1 MTAHARFDTALP
13 LAAPAVEGRDAPSGA
28 TTPYVLTPGNSFS
41 GSIGSSYDTDWI
53 RVSLTAGQTY
63 NFTMDGVSLSD
74 SYLELRNASGT
85 IVAFNDD
92 SGRIN
97 HSQFSYTAT
106 RGGTYYIAA
115 RAYSSQTGT
124 YTVSY
129 DQPRPWT
136 NDEIATYL
144 SDGFWRDMGER
155 PRAYDVAQGGVL
167 NCDLTD
173 LSAAERSVA
182 VMALNA
188 WSEVTGI
195 RFNTNSTAGSGAHIR
210 FTNDDQA
217 GAYCTADA
225 MSGGTVTRST
235 VNIPL
240 YWRDQPGE
248 GFASYYYQ
256 TYIHEIG
263 HALGLGHGGPYNGSA
278 TYGRDNAYVNDS
290 WQATVMSYFSQT
302 DNTTVNASY
311 GFVVTP
317 MIADILAMQQ
327 LYGLPQNINGTNS
340 TWGEGCNVGGAF
352 GLANR
357 MLTTGQ
363 MVTCTIFDQGG
374 TDWLRVGSDRAA
386 QVINLAGGSVS
397 SVYGKTG
404 NLSIAEGTV
413 IENVL
418 AGHGNDRVN
427 GNTAGNWLAGMAG
440 NDTLSGWSGNDT
452 LEGGA
457 GADRLAGGVGDDLYI
472 IDRLDTLVELAGQGI
487 DRVRATFDYTL
498 GTNFEA
504 LLLIQSF
511 AKFGTGNA
519 VANTVVGNSQVNYL
533 SGGAGNDTIFGM
545 AGDDTL
551 AGNAGADRLVGGLGN
566 DTYQRDSLDTI
577 VEVAN
582 AGIDTVLTATDLVLG
597 ANLERVVVTGGN
609 AVKVTGNGL
618 ANELVGNDAANVL
631 IGGGGADVMTGGG
644 GEDVFV
650 FSAGQAGR
658 IEDFQNDVD
667 VLTINAGVHARLSA
681 EGILATA
688 RDSAGGVDL
697 TIAGAAIRIE
707 GISVADLRD
716 DLILA

>member
-1 MTAHARFDTALP
+1 
-13 LAAPAVEGRDAPSGA
+13 
-28 TTPYVLTPGNSFS
+28 
-41 GSIGSSYDTDWI
+41 
-53 RVSLTAGQTY
+53 
-63 NFTMDGVSLSD
+63 
-74 SYLELRNASGT
+74 
-85 IVAFNDD
+85 
-92 SGRIN
+92 
-97 HSQFSYTAT
+97 
-106 RGGTYYIAA
+106 
-115 RAYSSQTGT
+115 
-124 YTVSY
+124 
-129 DQPRPWT
+129 
-136 NDEIATYL
+136 
-144 SDGFWRDMGER
+144 
-155 PRAYDVAQGGVL
+155 
-167 NCDLTD
+167 
-173 LSAAERSVA
+173 
-182 VMALNA
+182 
-188 WSEVTGI
+188 
-195 RFNTNSTAGSGAHIR
+195 
-210 FTNDDQA
+210 
-217 GAYCTADA
+217 
-225 MSGGTVTRST
+225 
-235 VNIPL
+235 
-240 YWRDQPGE
+240 
-248 GFASYYYQ
+248 
-256 TYIHEIG
+256 
-263 HALGLGHGGPYNGSA
+263 
-278 TYGRDNAYVNDS
+278 
-290 WQATVMSYFSQT
+290 
-302 DNTTVNASY
+302 
-311 GFVVTP
+311 
-317 MIADILAMQQ
+317 
-327 LYGLPQNINGTNS
+327 
-340 TWGEGCNVGGAF
+340 
-352 GLANR
+352 
-357 MLTTGQ
+357 
-363 MVTCTIFDQGG
+363 
-374 TDWLRVGSDRAA
+374 
-386 QVINLAGGSVS
+386 
-397 SVYGKTG
+397 
-404 NLSIAEGTV
+404 
-413 IENVL
+413 
-418 AGHGNDRVN
+418 
-427 GNTAGNWLAGMAG
+427 
-440 NDTLSGWSGNDT
+440 
-452 LEGGA
+452 
-457 GADRLAGGVGDDLYI
+457 YI

-577 VEVAN
+577 VEAAN